1 MPFLDRDGC
10 TLYYEMSPG
19 PSRPVVLIHGWCC
32 DHSYLAPQAS
42 HFAGRGHLVVSLDLR
57 GHGRSGR
64 PHQAYPI
71 GGFADDVAWL
81 CGALNLSKP
90 ILIGHSMGGIVAFDI
105 AARYPDLPGAI
116 AMLDSAIV
124 LPEATRAAI
133 PAFLER
139 LRGPD
144 YVATLRAYVK
154 ERLLLPTDD
163 AVRSAAILEGMGEAT
178 QFVAAASFEGLGDY
192 DFERCPRPR
201 EGSGALH
208 RGRRTGS
215 ALRHGRSFRSPAWPA
230 VWTDGRIGALL
241 PARGARSGQC
251 DDRPLC
257 DARTAV
263 ARHAPHRIQEIFTVA
278 PHRSRFV

>member
-192 DFERCPRPR
+192 DSSAARGRVKVPALYIAADEPVPRCDMEGLFDLLPGLRYGQTV
-201 EGSGALH
+201 GSGHFCQLEVPDQVNAMI
-208 RGRRTGS
+208 
-215 ALRHGRSFRSPAWPA
+215 
-230 VWTDGRIGALL
+230 D
-241 PARGARSGQC
+241 
-251 DDRPLC
+251 
-257 DARTAV
+257 
-263 ARHAPHRIQEIFTVA
+263 
-278 PHRSRFV
+278 RFVTLARL